1 MTGLVLVADDLTGA
15 LDSAAA
21 FSGRFGTIPV
31 HLGLPHAQLGEHAA
45 IDLATRDTDAST
57 AGRRA
62 ATAAALLA
70 DADIAF
76 KKIDSRL
83 RGPWA
88 VELAATLQA
97 AAFRMCVMAPA
108 FPAQGR
114 RTVGGRQHVVA
125 ADGSSC
131 VEPVDPLHALR
142 ELGVHVVPVRT
153 GEAAVALNAFVPGVP
168 GSVPVFLCDAS
179 TDEDL
184 RVIVRDVSAHGGGPD
199 GVLWCGAAGLAK
211 ALAPEG
217 TRSAGL
223 PGTPVLAIVGTN
235 HPVSREQAARAIAAG
250 AAHHAIKPTA
260 LTEAEGFVLR
270 AFESRRDVL
279 LTFEL
284 EAAVSA
290 TQASRQI
297 EACLSRLLPAL
308 PAPALLVATGGE
320 TLLSICRAVG
330 ASRLDVDGEASP
342 GIPHSHASGGRWDG
356 TRVLSKSGGFGSP
369 DWLSAILRAS
379 CVLTPAGR

>member
-1 MTGLVLVADDLTGA
+1 MTSLVLVADDLTGA

-31 HLGLPHAQLGEHAA
+31 HLGVPQERLGEHAA
-45 IDLATRDTDAST
+45 IDLATRDSDAST

-62 ATAAALLA
+62 AAAAAAALLA
-70 DADIAF
+70 EADIAF

-88 VELAATLQA
+88 AELAATLQA
-97 AAFRMCVMAPA
+97 GAFRMCVMAPA

-114 RTVGGRQHVVA
+114 ITVGGRQYIVA
-125 ADGSSC
+125 SDGSC
-131 VEPVDPLHALR
+131 CIEPVDPLQALR
-142 ELGVHVVPVRT
+142 ELGVQVVPVRA
-153 GEAAVALNAFVPGVP
+153 GEAAEESRAFAAGA
-168 GSVPVFLCDAS
+168 PVFLCDAS

-184 RVIVRDVSAHGGGPD
+184 RAIVRDMSAQAGGP
-199 GVLWCGAAGLAK
+199 GGILWCGSAGLAK
-211 ALAPEG
+211 ALAPEE
-217 TRSAGL
+217 TRPAGL
-223 PGTPVLAIVGTN
+223 PGAPVLAIVGTN

-250 AAHHAIKPTA
+250 AAHHAVRPAA
-260 LTEAEGFVLR
+260 LAEAEGFVLR
-270 AFESRRDVL
+270 SFDSDRDVL

-284 EAAVSA
+284 EAEISA
-290 TQASRQI
+290 AQASQQI
-297 EACLSRLLPAL
+297 EACLSRLLATL

-342 GIPHSHASGGRWDG
+342 GIPHSRASGGRWDG

-369 DWLSAILRAS
+369 DWLSALLRAS
-379 CVLTPAGR
+379 CFLTPAGR